1 MRRQQQA
8 REGALC
14 VFEDDQKGS
23 SVDVRWLIH
32 MQATR
37 REDGH
42 EIRLDGHRE
51 TPRPKRSLF
60 SFGTHHLKTN
70 SSSGDGAKHS
80 VTKET
85 TTTVSAIVRDQ

>member
-1 MRRQQQA
+1 MRRQRQA

-60 SFGTHHLKTN
+60 FL
-70 SSSGDGAKHS
+70 S
-80 VTKET
+80 VH
-85 TTTVSAIVRDQ
+85 II